1 MRGEDCFNRVIIADT
16 TRHRF
21 QIYRKNTEPVLV

>member
-1 MRGEDCFNRVIIADT
+1 MGQNNRVIIADT

-21 QIYRKNTEPVLV
+21 QIYRKNTEPVVV